1 MLVQR
6 ILDFIQ
12 TLEKENPLILC
23 DAKLHECLSGRFSK
37 RGPSDNLTHD
47 DFNFLLTCYKSR
59 WEAIVDRDDDYTRNP
74 SVINQHWIDLAK
86 ELAPLVRINYL
97 KILIPTLINE
107 KDLNDFSSLD
117 ETVNLFNF
125 YLGHGGKT
133 LYRKLSFCKHLE
145 SWQFE
150 LSTYRENKKLSVV
163 TVDELARLKLC
174 KQTSREVAVDSERF
188 KNFWDLMRKKVF
200 VNLRNHGR
208 MPIAFLP
215 HLLELIEQYCHMK
228 AEGSPFAH
236 FKMEIN
242 NLFRRLYD
250 YNLADVN
257 FLYGTKIKY
266 KENEEYLLDLFIA
279 LQTANSYNEIN
290 YEVQMLGKWL
300 FEYNSDLKASSM
312 ELQPVYQTSAE
323 ESEKEQ
329 FIKTDAF
336 VNCCKLLVSLFT
348 TQFELSIFFTR
359 QTHSLWDKKNNVFP
373 EAYGIFTVLLP
384 LIAANKPKALETA
397 YAEIIEDIVI
407 PARRDNS
414 WCTWFTRDRSTTKWL
429 ELVQNCKLNELGVH
443 WFEPEL
449 LFNALQLFDTKNPS
463 VQMRINHLLDDIIQT
478 YAQNQNDL
486 MKQFRVNILFT
497 EFLNGLN
504 KDHSKRLLILIKLCN
519 LEIAKS
525 QFLSNCT
532 KHINEQIAQL
542 GQAIDSS
549 SSGFF
554 SRTRNKLDRVK
565 LFNLPEKAK
574 DVESMIVAYK
584 TYLSG
589 LSMEPRKAESISTY
603 LFKIGQPILTA
614 TQKEKAKNSGRTT
627 LDYIAQYT

>member
-12 TLEKENPLILC
+12 TLEREGNLSSC
-23 DAKLHECLSGRFSK
+23 DAKLHECLFERFSK
-37 RGPSDNLTHD
+37 RIAGDDLTRD
-47 DFNFLLTCYKSR
+47 DFFYLLACYKSR

-74 SVINQHWIDLAK
+74 STINQHWIDLAK

-97 KILIPTLINE
+97 KILIPTLVNE

-125 YLGHGGKT
+125 YLGHGEKT
-133 LYRKLSFCKHLE
+133 LYRKLSFCSHLE

-150 LSTYRENKKLSVV
+150 LSTYRADKKLSVV

-174 KQTSREVAVDSERF
+174 KQTSREVSVNSESF

-200 VNLRNHGR
+200 VRLRNRGH

-215 HLLELIEQYCHMK
+215 HLLELIEQYYSLK
-228 AEGSPFAH
+228 ERGLDFTH
-236 FKMEIN
+236 FKKEIN

-257 FLYGTKIKY
+257 FLYGTKIEY

-279 LQTANSYNEIN
+279 LHTANNYDEIN
-290 YEVQMLGKWL
+290 YEIQTLGKWL
-300 FEYNSDLKASSM
+300 FAFNSDLQATRK
-312 ELQPVYQTSAE
+312 ELQPVYQDRAGKIAE
-323 ESEKEQ
+323 KP

-348 TQFELSIFFTR
+348 TQFELSFFFTR
-359 QTHSLWDKKNNVFP
+359 QTHSLWDKKANVFP

-384 LIAANKPKALETA
+384 LIAANKPKALEDA
-397 YAEIIEDIVI
+397 YEEIIQDIII

-414 WCTWFTRDRSTTKWL
+414 FYTWFTRYQPTIKWL
-429 ELVQNCKLNELGVH
+429 ELVQDCKLNELGVH

-478 YAQNQNDL
+478 YAQHQNEL

-497 EFLNGLN
+497 EFLNGLSEY
-504 KDHSKRLLILIKLCN
+504 HSKRLLILIKLCD
-519 LEIAKS
+519 LERAKS

-532 KHINEQIAQL
+532 KHINAQIAQL
-542 GQAIDSS
+542 SQSTESS
-549 SSGFF
+549 SLCFF
-554 SRTRNKLDRVK
+554 SRIRNKSERVD
-565 LFNLPEKAK
+565 LFKLPEKAK
-574 DVESMIVAYK
+574 DVESMIIEYK
-584 TYLSG
+584 TQLSA
-589 LSMEPRKAESISTY
+589 LSVEPGKAENISTY
-603 LFKIGQPILTA
+603 LFKIGQPILTV
-614 TQKEKAKNSGRTT
+614 TQKEKAKNSGRPI
-627 LDYIAQYT
+627 LDYIGQYT

>member
-12 TLEKENPLILC
+12 TLEREDKLITC
-23 DAKLHECLSGRFSK
+23 DAMLRECLFDRFSK
-37 RGPSDNLTHD
+37 RVARDDLTSD
-47 DFNFLLTCYKSR
+47 DFFYLLACYKSR

-74 SVINQHWIDLAK
+74 SAINQHWIDLAK
-86 ELAPLVRINYL
+86 EFAPLVRINYL
-97 KILIPTLINE
+97 KILIPTLVNE

-150 LSTYRENKKLSVV
+150 LSTYRADKKLSVV

-174 KQTSREVAVDSERF
+174 KQTSREVSVNSESF

-200 VNLRNHGR
+200 VKLQNRGH

-215 HLLELIEQYCHMK
+215 HLVELIEQYYLMQ
-228 AEGSPFAH
+228 ASGLEFTH
-236 FKMEIN
+236 FKKEIN

-257 FLYGTKIKY
+257 YLYGTKIKY
-266 KENEEYLLDLFIA
+266 KEDEQYLLDLFIA
-279 LQTANSYNEIN
+279 LHTANNYEEIN

-300 FEYNSDLKASSM
+300 FQFNPDLKAASK
-312 ELQPVYQTSAE
+312 ELAPVYQVLAKESRE
-323 ESEKEQ
+323 EP
-329 FIKTDAF
+329 FIKSDAF

-348 TQFELSIFFTR
+348 TQFELSFFFTR

-384 LIAANKPKALETA
+384 LVAANKPKALEAA
-397 YAEIIEDIVI
+397 YEEIIHDIII

-414 WCTWFTRDRSTTKWL
+414 FYTWFTRYKPTIQWL

-478 YAQNQNDL
+478 YAQNQNEL

-497 EFLNGLN
+497 EFLNGLSEY
-504 KDHSKRLLILIKLCN
+504 HSKRLLILIRLCD
-519 LEIAKS
+519 LERAKS

-532 KHINEQIAQL
+532 KHINAQIAQL
-542 GQAIDSS
+542 CQSTESS
-549 SSGFF
+549 PLCFF
-554 SRTRNKLDRVK
+554 SRPRNKADRVDFFK
-565 LFNLPEKAK
+565 LPEKAK
-574 DVESMIVAYK
+574 DVESIIVEYK
-584 TYLSG
+584 TKLSE
-589 LSMEPRKAESISTY
+589 LSIEPGNSENISTY
-603 LFKIGQPILTA
+603 LFKLGQPILTV
-614 TQKEKAKNSGRTT
+614 TQKEKAKNSGRPV
-627 LDYIAQYT
+627 LDYIGQYT

>member
-12 TLEKENPLILC
+12 TLEKESQLIPC
-23 DAKLHECLSGRFSK
+23 DVKLHECLSDRFSK
-37 RGPSDNLTHD
+37 RAPSSDLTST
-47 DFNFLLTCYKSR
+47 DFHYLLVCYKTR
-59 WEAIVDRDDDYTRNP
+59 WEAIADRDDDYTRNP
-74 SVINQHWIDLAK
+74 SVINQHWIDLAR
-86 ELAPLVRINYL
+86 ELAPFVKVNYL
-97 KILIPTLINE
+97 KILIPSLINE

-125 YLGHGGKT
+125 YLGYGGKT
-133 LYRKLSFCKHLE
+133 LYRKLSFCRHLE
-145 SWQFE
+145 SWKFE
-150 LSTYRENKKLSVV
+150 LSTYRADRKLGVV

-174 KQTSREVAVDSERF
+174 KQTTREVTVDSERF

-215 HLLELIEQYCHMK
+215 HLLELIEQYYHMK
-228 AEGSPFAH
+228 ASRLEFTQ
-236 FKMEIN
+236 FKKEIS

-250 YNLADVN
+250 YNLGDVN

-266 KENEEYLLDLFIA
+266 KEDEDYLLDLFIA
-279 LQTANSYNEIN
+279 LHAANSYDEIN
-290 YEVQMLGKWL
+290 NEVQMLGKWL
-300 FEYNSDLKASSM
+300 FEFNPDLKAASK
-312 ELQPVYQTSAE
+312 ELQPIYQTSAKE
-323 ESEKEQ
+323 NDKEQ

-359 QTHSLWDKKNNVFP
+359 QTHSLWDKSNNVFP

-397 YAEIIEDIVI
+397 YEEIIQDIVI
-407 PARRDNS
+407 PASRDNG
-414 WCTWFTRDRSTTKWL
+414 WCAWFTRDQATAKWL
-429 ELVQNCKLNELGVH
+429 ELVKNCKLNELGVH

-463 VQMRINHLLDDIIQT
+463 VQIRINHLLDDIIQT

-504 KDHSKRLLILIKLCN
+504 KEHSNRLLRLIKLCD
-519 LEIAKS
+519 LERAKS
-525 QFLSNCT
+525 QFLNNCS
-532 KHINEQIAQL
+532 KHINAQAAQL
-542 GQAIDSS
+542 GQSADSS
-549 SSGFF
+549 SLCFF
-554 SRTRNKLDRVK
+554 TRTRNKSDRVE
-565 LFNLPEKAK
+565 LFKLPEKAK

-584 TYLSG
+584 TQLSE
-589 LSMEPRKAESISTY
+589 LAVEPRKADNISAY
-603 LFKIGQPILTA
+603 LLKIGKPILTL
-614 TQKEKAKNSGRTT
+614 TQKEKARNSGRPI
-627 LDYIAQYT
+627 LDYICQYT